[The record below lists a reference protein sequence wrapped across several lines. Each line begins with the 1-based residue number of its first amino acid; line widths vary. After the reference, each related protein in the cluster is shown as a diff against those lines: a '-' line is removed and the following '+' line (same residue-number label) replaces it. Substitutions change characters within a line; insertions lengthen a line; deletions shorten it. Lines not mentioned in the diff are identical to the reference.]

1 MTSLDFTPSLEQ
13 IKAIPKALLHDH
25 LDGGLRPA
33 TIIEIAEEIG
43 YEKLPTTDA
52 QELATWFEEA
62 CNSGSL
68 VRYLETFD
76 HTIAV
81 MQRKEDLIR
90 VARECVV
97 DLARDGV
104 VYAEVRGA
112 PELFTTQGLSIDK
125 VVEATLEGYR
135 QGEEEARAEGFNIRV
150 ESLLCALRQNHRD
163 RETAKAVVKYRDK
176 GVVGFDIAGP
186 EDGYPPTNQLQTFEY
201 LRRENAHFTIHAGE
215 AYGLA
220 SIWEAIQYCGA
231 ERLGHGVRIIDDID
245 FSGATPQLGRLASFV
260 RDRRIPLEICPTS
273 NLQTG
278 AAKTIKEHPIG
289 KLAELRFR
297 VTVNTVNRLMSRTS
311 MSNEMFQLVQA
322 FGWTMADLQRVTV
335 NALKSAF
342 IPFEERLEIIEELV
356 KPGFMRL
363 ASAKS

>member
-1 MTSLDFTPSLEQ
+1 MSSLEYTPTLEE
-13 IKAIPKALLHDH
+13 IKSLPKALLHDH
-25 LDGGLRPA
+25 LDGGLRPQ
-33 TIIEIAEEIG
+33 TIIDIAHEIG
-43 YEKLPTTDA
+43 YDKLPTKDPEKLA
-52 QELATWFEEA
+52 DWFQES

-81 MQRKEDLIR
+81 MQRREDLIR
-90 VARECVV
+90 VARECVL

-135 QGEEEARAEGFNIRV
+135 QGMAEAANEGNKIRV
-150 ESLLCALRQNHRD
+150 ESILCALRQNHRD
-163 RETAKAVVKYRDK
+163 RETARAVVKYRDK

-186 EDGYPPTNQLQTFEY
+186 EDGFPPTNQLQTFEY

-215 AYGLA
+215 AYGLP

-245 FSGATPQLGRLASFV
+245 FSTPEPRIGRLAAYI

-278 AAKTIKEHPIG
+278 IAQTIKEHPIG
-289 KLAELRFR
+289 KLSHLRFR
-297 VTVNTVNRLMSRTS
+297 VTVNTDNRLMSRTS
-311 MSNEMFQLVQA
+311 MSNELYQLVDA
-322 FGWTMADLQRVTV
+322 FGWTFADLQRVTV
-335 NALKSAF
+335 NAMKSAF
-342 IPFEERLEIIEELV
+342 IPFEERLEIIEGIV
-356 KPGFMRL
+356 KPGF
-363 ASAKS
+363 AKFAR